1 MNRNTLLL
9 TLLLF
14 LFGSFA
20 LSAQP
25 QKMRNGKQRIIEYLE
40 LNENQRGKIESMRQE
55 HQDQMLQLISLL
67 KIKKAELDAALLK
80 EDSKEVQNLVN
91 EINELR
97 GAGFSNK
104 IQHQLAIKSLLNE
117 DQKRKFDQMILT
129 RNRMNKLRKP
139 QQARPHPGE
148 VQPRGN
154 RPFQGGN

>member
-80 EDSKEVQNLVN
+80 EDSKEAQNLVN

-129 RNRMNKLRKP
+129 RTRMNKLRKP
-139 QQARPHPGE
+139 QQVRPHPGE